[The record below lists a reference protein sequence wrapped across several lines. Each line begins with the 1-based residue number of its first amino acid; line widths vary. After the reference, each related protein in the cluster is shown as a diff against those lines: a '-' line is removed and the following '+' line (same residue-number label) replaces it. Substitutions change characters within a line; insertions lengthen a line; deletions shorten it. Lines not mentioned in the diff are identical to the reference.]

1 MKKEVLVAVLIG
13 LSMGLVITYGIYRV
27 QNSLSQPPIT
37 DVADVLELTNG
48 ELESAAVATVLSV
61 HTPQAGAIQTGN
73 TTTVTGT
80 TIPNANV
87 VIFVNEDDQIM
98 VSDNSG
104 NFTFNANLKN
114 GTNVLNI
121 YVVNDSGETAKEE
134 RIVVVTDMYE
144 QQNSAS
150 ETGETSPDN

>member
-27 QNSLSQPPIT
+27 QNSLNQPPVT

-48 ELESAAVATVLSV
+48 ALESAAVATVLSV
-61 HTPQAGAIQTGN
+61 HTPQAGAVQTAN
-73 TTTVTGT
+73 TTTITGT

-87 VIFVNEDDQIM
+87 VLFINADDNIV
-98 VSDNSG
+98 VSDDSG
-104 NFTFNANLKN
+104 NFTFNANLQD
-114 GTNVLNI
+114 GTNLLNI
-121 YVVNDSGETAKEE
+121 YVVNDSGETAMEE

-144 QQNSAS
+144 S
-150 ETGETSPDN
+150 EAQTTSEEAESS